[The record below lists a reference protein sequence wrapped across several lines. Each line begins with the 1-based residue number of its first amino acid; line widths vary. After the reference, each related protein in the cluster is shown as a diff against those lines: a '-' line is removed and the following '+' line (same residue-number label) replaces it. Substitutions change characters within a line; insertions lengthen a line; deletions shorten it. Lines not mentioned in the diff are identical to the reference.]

1 MAAGN
6 ERATGLS
13 LKEEALLLVRFPS
26 LSLSLPSVT
35 RCVGVDPSFLS
46 S

>member
-13 LKEEALLLVRFPS
+13 LKERALLCSVQS
-26 LSLSLPSVT
+26 LSLSRPSVT
-35 RCVGVDPSFLS
+35 TEQEMRWS
-46 S
+46 